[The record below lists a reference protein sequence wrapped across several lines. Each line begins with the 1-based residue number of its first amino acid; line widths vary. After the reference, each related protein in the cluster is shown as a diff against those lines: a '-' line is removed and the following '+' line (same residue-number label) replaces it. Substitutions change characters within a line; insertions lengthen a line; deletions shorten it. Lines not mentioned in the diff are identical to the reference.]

1 MCCEALLEPVYLS
14 VPSSENFN
22 VNTEPPNKVTMS
34 NLSKGGPKKD
44 TKMRIRAFP
53 VSTKRRKCPVWPTD
67 VEAIVV
73 VGFAG

>member
-1 MCCEALLEPVYLS
+1 MVLLEPVYIG
-14 VPSSENFN
+14 VPPKEYFN
-22 VNTEPPNKVTMS
+22 VNTEPADKATMS

-67 VEAIVV
+67 VYAIVV
-73 VGFAG
+73 VGAAG